1 MDFSPST
8 AVLQAKLQAWCV
20 NLLSILV
27 DAYQL
32 GAVLG
37 KGACLRTEADDMLSP
52 DVLFVPTDV
61 RKSVGADAVRATAAD
76 GAPTLAIDIIHSGM
90 PAAQRAAWRQRYAA
104 AHVLEYWQ
112 IEADKAHPLFY
123 QASAD
128 WQYDAILPDKAGMH
142 FSTAI
147 VELSFPVSWFRR
159 QPDVWSMMQYWGM
172 IHE

>member
-1 MDFSPST
+1 MEFNSST

-37 KGACLRTEADDMLSP
+37 RGAVIRTHSGDVLSP
-52 DVLFVPTDV
+52 DVMFVAAED
-61 RKSVGADAVRATAAD
+61 RKSVGADAVR
-76 GAPTLAIDIIHSGM
+76 GAPPLAIDIIYSGM
-90 PAAQRAAWRQRYAA
+90 PEEQRADLRRRYAA

-112 IEADKAHPLFY
+112 IEADNATPHLY
-123 QASAD
+123 QASAG
-128 WQYDAILPDKAGMH
+128 WTYDVIPPDKDGMH
-142 FSTAI
+142 FSTAM
-147 VELSFPVSWFRR
+147 VELSFPVLWFRR
-159 QPDVWSMMQYWGM
+159 QPSLWSMMEFWGM